1 MRRESDFIA
10 GVQPF
15 ADEKESGS
23 QDIPRFPPFS
33 VFDHSSFVVHGLHR
47 SVGIHLF
54 PR

>member
-15 ADEKESGS
+15 ADEQGSGS
-23 QDIPRFPPFS
+23 QDIPGFPPFS
-33 VFDHSSFVVHGLHR
+33 VFDQSSFVVYGLYR
-47 SVGIHLF
+47 SVSIHFF